1 MNHSIYFRHF
11 LIAAITTIVSF
22 ALLGGLYSS
31 WIYDRRI
38 RDKEEGMSVILQ
50 ETARFAITQ
59 HTANN
64 IPLNNPGLSSFL
76 SAISE
81 ATGYDILITNAEGV
95 VYACSERDFRFLGRQ
110 IQVSTLQE
118 LSMTSQKM
126 TISSL
131 DQVYYDQRD
140 VMAVPLM
147 ATINNES
154 VVLGYLL
161 LTSQVVTF
169 AEIWQGAISIFVY
182 MAIGVLIVTL
192 IVSFLILKR
201 QALPIRRMASVA
213 RGFAGGDF
221 SARVDDF
228 GRSDEL
234 WQLSQ
239 SFNLMADS
247 IERSDV
253 FRRNFVA
260 NLSHELKTP
269 MTVITGFAEG
279 LLDGTIA
286 KENHDHYLGVIS
298 SETRRLSRLVEKMLD
313 MSMFESTSTQAELNG
328 SFDIS
333 ELAKRTLVSL
343 SGKIEEKNLDVVVNL
358 PDEAITT
365 RGDKDSITRV
375 LYNLLE
381 NAIKYSPPGGT
392 IKLKFIRRGERAHV
406 TVENTGETI
415 PANELPHIFESFY
428 KIDKSR
434 GVDKE
439 GVGLGL
445 YIVKTILDKH
455 KENIYVT
462 SSKGVTKFMFT
473 LTIV

>member
-1 MNHSIYFRHF
+1 MSHSIYFRHF
-11 LIAAITTIVSF
+11 FIAVLTAIISF
-22 ALLGGLYSS
+22 ALLGGLYTA

-38 RDKEEGMSVILQ
+38 RDKEENMSVILQ

-64 IPLNNPGLSSFL
+64 VALNNPSLSLFL

-81 ATGYDILITNAEGV
+81 TTGYDILITNAEGV

-118 LSMTSQKM
+118 LSITSQKM

-131 DQVYYDQRD
+131 GQVYYDQRD

-161 LTSQVVTF
+161 LTAPVVTF
-169 AEIWQGAISIFVY
+169 TEVWQGAISTFVY
-182 MAIGVLIVTL
+182 LTIGVLTLTL
-192 IVSFLILKR
+192 IVSFFIIKR
-201 QALPIRRMASVA
+201 QAMPINKMASVA
-213 RGFAGGDF
+213 RGFARGDF
-221 SARVDDF
+221 SARVDNF

-247 IERSDV
+247 IERSEV

-269 MTVITGFAEG
+269 MTVINGFAEG

-298 SETRRLSRLVEKMLD
+298 SEARRLSRLVEKMLD
-313 MSMFESTSTQAELNG
+313 MTMFESPNTHAEMNG

-333 ELAKRTLVSL
+333 ELAKRTLLSL
-343 SGKIEEKNLDVVVNL
+343 NGKIEEKNLDVIVKF
-358 PDEAITT
+358 PDEAVIT
-365 RGDKDSITRV
+365 RGDKDSITQV

-392 IKLKFIRRGERAHV
+392 IRLIFTRRGDRAHV
-406 TVENTGETI
+406 TVENTGVTI

-434 GVDKE
+434 GVDRE

-462 SSKGVTKFMFT
+462 SAKGLTKFMFT